1 MIQCNNSQDED
12 RAHPE
17 NLRNVLCKSN
27 VHSARTY
34 FISKCNRLE
43 NNILNEANKA
53 LTSSYK
59 MCIENNI
66 EVFNSIFKGIYYFPV
81 EAKCYILP

>member
-1 MIQCNNSQDED
+1 MIQCNTSQDED

-27 VHSARTY
+27 VHIARTY
-34 FISKCNRLE
+34 FICKCNRLE

-53 LTSSYK
+53 LTSSCK

-81 EAKCYILP
+81 EAK